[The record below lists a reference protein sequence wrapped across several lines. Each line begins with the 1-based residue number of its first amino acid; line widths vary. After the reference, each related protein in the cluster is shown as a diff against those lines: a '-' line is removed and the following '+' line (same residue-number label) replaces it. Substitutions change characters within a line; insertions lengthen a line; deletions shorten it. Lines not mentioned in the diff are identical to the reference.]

1 MGVALAGA
9 IAGYSL
15 ALIGYI
21 PDAVPTAELITGIRS
36 FSTLIPAAFALLAIF
51 AIVYALTD
59 RQVDMIRELNEASS
73 QTIKIA
79 PGFRKQF

>member
-1 MGVALAGA
+1 VGVALAGA

-51 AIVYALTD
+51 AIKFYALTD

-73 QTIKIA
+73 QKL
-79 PGFRKQF
+79 